1 MDYGHAS
8 RWCGPTVCAGGRRC
22 AAHQV
27 ARAAAWGP
35 GMGVRQRR
43 AVAGPGAIRR
53 DRSVRCSV
61 DDATDRNA
69 GLLRGAGPVPFRHTL
84 FATACP
90 AEARAAHQRP
100 NEALQLTEP
109 RRRPLHKSIS
119 CNIICYMKRDSKLSG
134 VLHILLHM
142 AEVDEPVTSDTL
154 AKAMHTNP
162 VVIRRIL
169 AGLRKR
175 GFVQSEKGH
184 GGGWQ
189 LSCDLNTVTLRDIY
203 VALGS
208 PTLLAIGNRTETPS
222 CLVEQAVN
230 TVMNQAFRD
239 AEALLLARFS
249 EVTLAEF
256 SHQLYLHRQERTFC
270 RGHDE
275 TRRGRVR
282 QGTNEQEA
290 VQLTTKSDEQPDR
303 NA

>member
-1 MDYGHAS
+1 MPQE
-8 RWCGPTVCAGGRRC
+8 W
-22 AAHQV
+22 
-27 ARAAAWGP
+27 
-35 GMGVRQRR
+35 
-43 AVAGPGAIRR
+43 
-53 DRSVRCSV
+53 
-61 DDATDRNA
+61 
-69 GLLRGAGPVPFRHTL
+69 LLHMF
-84 FATACP
+84 
-90 AEARAAHQRP
+90 
-100 NEALQLTEP
+100 
-109 RRRPLHKSIS
+109 IS

-142 AEVDEPVTSDTL
+142 AEVDDPVTSDTL

-184 GGGWQ
+184 GGGWR

-208 PTLLAIGNRTETPS
+208 PTMLAIGNRTESPN

-249 EVTLAEF
+249 EVTLAEL
-256 SHQLYLHRQERTFC
+256 SQQLHLHRQERMFC

-275 TRRGRVR
+275 AHRGRVR
-282 QGTNEQEA
+282 HGTTEQEP
-290 VQLTTKSDEQPDR
+290 VQLTPKSDEQPDR
-303 NA
+303 SA